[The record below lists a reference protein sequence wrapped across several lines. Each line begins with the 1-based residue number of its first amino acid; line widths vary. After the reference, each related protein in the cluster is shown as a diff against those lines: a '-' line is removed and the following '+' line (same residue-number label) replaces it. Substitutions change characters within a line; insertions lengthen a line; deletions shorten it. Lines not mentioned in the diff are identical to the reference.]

1 MKARIKGETE
11 WKEYKAVFGPYGEFQ
26 GLETAGYMESAIDNF
41 LRLGGKLDPDD
52 EFQKSRLENSPAVYI
67 SAILP
72 LEAFD
77 LWEEPD
83 WSAFRREAAKDIL
96 VGMCANNNIG
106 YYGNRY
112 TELASSA
119 ITLADELVK
128 QLQQ

>member
-26 GLETAGYMESAIDNF
+26 GLETAGYMESAMDNF

-52 EFQKSRLENSPAVYI
+52 EFQKSRLEKSPAVYI
-67 SAILP
+67 SEILP

-83 WSAFRREAAKDIL
+83 WSAFRREAAKEIL
-96 VGMCANNNIG
+96 AAS
-106 YYGNRY
+106 Y
-112 TELASSA
+112 TSDLFTDTK
-119 ITLADELVK
+119 TLVSGCIQAADELIK
-128 QLQQ
+128 QLKEDQQ